1 MDLVVPVKPLH
12 AAKTRLRGVA
22 DHGVGDP
29 DAHAALALALAHDTV
44 AAVLAARTVR
54 RLLVIS
60 SDPVVAAELAAVGVE
75 VAPDVV
81 GGLNAALL
89 HGAAILR
96 EADPGTPVGALQA
109 DLPALRPSELDEA
122 LHDAAALFA
131 SGARRA
137 FCPDAQGTGT
147 TLLLA
152 AAGAPLDPR
161 FGAGSAARH
170 RASGAVP
177 LVAGGAG
184 AAARRR
190 HRRRPVCGRRAGAG
204 PAHPRGAGP
213 DRAGADRYA
222 EALRPA
228 RSTCARQQR
237 RCRVRR
243 REGDEVAHVDAV
255 PAAERQQDRPDL
267 GELGEG
273 EPEDRRRV
281 HVTTISTARRRS
293 GTRSLRRR
301 RHALHPWSCA
311 RPRTANF
318 PGRRR

>member
-75 VAPDVV
+75 VAPDVA
-81 GGLNAALL
+81 GGLNAALV

-177 LVAGGAG
+177 LVRRGRGCGATSTPATTCVRPPSWG
-184 AAARRR
+184 WARTRGR
-190 HRRRPVCGRRAGAG
+190 CWPRPG
-204 PAHPRGAGP
+204 
-213 DRAGADRYA
+213 GADRVTA
-222 EALRPA
+222 AMERPT
-228 RSTCARQQR
+228 RGGGT
-237 RCRVRR
+237 
-243 REGDEVAHVDAV
+243 G
-255 PAAERQQDRPDL
+255 
-267 GELGEG
+267 
-273 EPEDRRRV
+273 
-281 HVTTISTARRRS
+281 S
-293 GTRSLRRR
+293 GTPPRCTPPRRR
-301 RHALHPWSCA
+301 RG
-311 RPRTANF
+311 RPRGCRAR
-318 PGRRR
+318 G